1 MGPSRRCR
9 PTQAADRSRRSLLDL
24 RRGLLDLH
32 KALIETERITYE
44 RIFGRIPSNGQL
56 LQLVMHDPWFT
67 WLRPLSQL
75 VVRLDEVMDRSERE
89 TTLDAH
95 ELLDTAR
102 ALLCPSEQS
111 EGFERS
117 YYEALQ
123 RSPEVVLAHS
133 QVKHLLA
140 ALGR

>member
-1 MGPSRRCR
+1 MATSRGCR
-9 PTQAADRSRRSLLDL
+9 LTPAADRSRHGLQDL

-32 KALIETERITYE
+32 KALIEAERITYE

-75 VVRLDEVMDRSERE
+75 VVRLDEVMDQTDRE
-89 TTLDAH
+89 TALDVQDLV
-95 ELLDTAR
+95 EEVRT
-102 ALLCPSEQS
+102 LLCPSEQS

-133 QVKHLLA
+133 RVKHLLSVA
-140 ALGR
+140 GQ